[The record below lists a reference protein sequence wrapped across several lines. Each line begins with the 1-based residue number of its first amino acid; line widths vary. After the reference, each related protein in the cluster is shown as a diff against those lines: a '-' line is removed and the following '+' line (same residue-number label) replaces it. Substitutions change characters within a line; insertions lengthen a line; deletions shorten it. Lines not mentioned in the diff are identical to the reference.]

1 MNQKTL
7 FDVGPAEPQHKRSRD
22 VDPDTSHMAAAQ
34 VARKSRSLHEAM
46 VDSLRLAGHAMT
58 AQEMAAACV
67 ARCGGLA
74 ESYRKRCHELVNE
87 GLITQ
92 CGARVCGI
100 TGAIANTFRR
110 V

>member
-7 FDVGPAEPQHKRSRD
+7 FDVGPAEHKRTRD

-34 VARKSRSLHEAM
+34 VARKSRALHDAM
-46 VDSLRLAGHAMT
+46 IDSLRLSGHAMT
-58 AQEMAAACV
+58 AQEMAADCQL
-67 ARCGGLA
+67 RCGGLA

-87 GLITQ
+87 GLIKQ
-92 CGARVCGI
+92 CGVRVCAI
-100 TGAIANTFRR
+100 TGASANTYRR